1 MPKSVSN
8 VIMRNVLQK
17 LKGDGVNTKSII
29 EYCGVSDYEIER
41 DNGRIAEH
49 KHYRF
54 MLKTKEYLQPVNDFI
69 FDNFMT
75 LSFQNHPDFV
85 GICLNE
91 SSAKEALD
99 SYVRYR
105 IMIGNCDDLIK
116 HAGAEKSSFEYI
128 NLGPKELGASQA
140 IFNFIMLY
148 SIVKNYSD
156 SFRVNIGFV
165 GKPPQRKHLLDMF
178 FNTPCLWEQ
187 NSNFI
192 IFNNQELD
200 RPRQGYNGSLNS
212 MQKVRLNELCRNLE
226 SDSNYSSLIK
236 EMIIHSIHLGRFDG
250 DDSILED
257 ICNNLS
263 ISRWTL
269 NRKLQ
274 NENTSFITLLKE
286 TKIKMACELLIES
299 KYSMQEISESIGFS
313 SQSVFSR
320 FFKTNLSM
328 SPLAFRD
335 EHRAK

>member
-8 VIMRNVLQK
+8 VIMRNVLQR
-17 LKGDGVNTKSII
+17 LKGDGINTKSII
-29 EYCGVSDYEIER
+29 EYCGVTDYEIER
-41 DNGRIAEH
+41 DNGRITEQ

-54 MLKTKEYLQPVNDFI
+54 MLKTKEYIQPVNEFI
-69 FDNFMT
+69 FDNFMAF
-75 LSFQNHPDFV
+75 SFHNHPDFI

-99 SYVRYR
+99 SYIRYR
-105 IMIGNCDDLIK
+105 IMIGNCDDLVK
-116 HAGAEKSSFEYI
+116 STGTEKSRFDYI

-156 SFRVNIGFV
+156 SFSINIGFV
-165 GKPPQRKHLLDMF
+165 GKPPQRKHLLDVF
-178 FNTPCLWEQ
+178 FNTQCLWEQ
-187 NSNFI
+187 NSNHI
-192 IFNNQELD
+192 TFNNHELEK
-200 RPRQGYNGSLNS
+200 PQQGYNHNLNS
-212 MQKVRLNELCRNLE
+212 MQKVRLNELCRKLE
-226 SDSNYSSLIK
+226 SEDDYSSLIK

-257 ICNNLS
+257 ICNSLS

-299 KYSMQEISESIGFS
+299 KYTMQEISESIGFS

-320 FFKTNLSM
+320 FFKTNLSI

>member
-1 MPKSVSN
+1 
-8 VIMRNVLQK
+8 
-17 LKGDGVNTKSII
+17 
-29 EYCGVSDYEIER
+29 
-41 DNGRIAEH
+41 
-49 KHYRF
+49 
-54 MLKTKEYLQPVNDFI
+54 
-69 FDNFMT
+69 
-75 LSFQNHPDFV
+75 
-85 GICLNE
+85 
-91 SSAKEALD
+91 
-99 SYVRYR
+99 
-105 IMIGNCDDLIK
+105 MIL
-116 HAGAEKSSFEYI
+116 
-128 NLGPKELGASQA
+128 PW
-140 IFNFIMLY
+140 LY

-200 RPRQGYNGSLNS
+200 RPRQGYNSSLNS
-212 MQKVRLNELCRNLE
+212 MQKVRLNKLCRNLE

-257 ICNNLS
+257 VCNNLS

-328 SPLAFRD
+328 SPLTFRD

>member
-41 DNGRIAEH
+41 NNGRIAEH

-69 FDNFMT
+69 FDNFMA
-75 LSFQNHPDFV
+75 LSFHNHPDFI

-99 SYVRYR
+99 SYIRYR
-105 IMIGNCDDLIK
+105 VMIGNCDDLIK
-116 HAGAEKSSFEYI
+116 HTGAEKSSYEYI

-156 SFRVNIGFV
+156 HFNVNIGFV
-165 GKPPQRKHLLDMF
+165 GKPPQRKNLLDVF
-178 FNTPCLWEQ
+178 FNTQCLWEQ
-187 NSNFI
+187 NRNYL

-200 RPRQGYNGSLNS
+200 RPRQGYNSSLNS
-212 MQKVRLNELCRNLE
+212 MQKARLNELCHKLE
-226 SDSNYSSLIK
+226 SDSDYSSLIK
-236 EMIIHSIHLGRFDG
+236 EMIIHAIHLGRFDG

>member
-8 VIMRNVLQK
+8 VIMRNVLHK
-17 LKGDGVNTKSII
+17 LKGDGVNTRSII

-69 FDNFMT
+69 FDNFMA
-75 LSFQNHPDFV
+75 LSFQNHPDFF

-99 SYVRYR
+99 SYIRYR

-116 HAGAEKSSFEYI
+116 HAGVEKSSFEYI

-148 SIVKNYSD
+148 SIVKNYSN
-156 SFRVNIGFV
+156 SFNINVRFV
-165 GKPPQRKHLLDMF
+165 GKPPQKKHLLDVF
-178 FNTPCLWEQ
+178 FNTQCLWEQ
-187 NSNFI
+187 NNNSI
-192 IFNNQELD
+192 VFNNQELD
-200 RPRQGYNGSLNS
+200 RPRQDYNGSLNS
-212 MQKVRLNELCRNLE
+212 MQKTRLNELCRKLE
-226 SDSNYSSLIK
+226 SDSDYSSLIK

-299 KYSMQEISESIGFS
+299 KYTMQEISESIGFS

-320 FFKTNLSM
+320 FFKTNLSV

-335 EHRAK
+335 EHRTK